1 MGQLLIVRHGET
13 AWNAEGRIQ
22 GHSDVALS
30 ERGEAQ
36 AQELS
41 LRLKDVKIDAAYSS
55 DLSRA
60 SETARRIL
68 AKRNVELNLTARL
81 RERYYGVFEG
91 LNVDERQTRYPE
103 QFAASLVK
111 DLDFAPDG
119 GENVR
124 QIADRMAPLMD
135 EIISK
140 HLDETVLIVG
150 HGGSLR
156 AGLITLMGFPIE
168 ANWRFVMDNCGL
180 SIIDTYSDNA
190 VMRLYND
197 TSHLSGLG

>member
-13 AWNAEGRIQ
+13 EWNTEGRVQ
-22 GHSDVALS
+22 GHTDVALS
-30 ERGEAQ
+30 QRGEAQ

-41 LRLKDVKIDAAYSS
+41 RRLRNVTIDAAYSS

-60 SETARRIL
+60 AETARHIL
-68 AKRNVELNLTARL
+68 ADRKVKLNLTPRL
-81 RERYYGVFEG
+81 RERYHGVFEG

-103 QFAASLVK
+103 QFAASLVM
-111 DLDFAPDG
+111 DLDFAPEG

-124 QIADRMAPLMD
+124 QTSARMAPIMD
-135 EIISK
+135 EIKSK
-140 HLDETVLIVG
+140 HLEETVLIVG

-156 AGLITLMGFPIE
+156 AGLVTLMGLPIE
-168 ANWRFVMDNCGL
+168 ANWRFVMHNCGL